1 VSEITLTLEK
11 LLSILEDIEKLKIDD
26 LKGREEK
33 ELVKLR
39 NWEQSQLRKLLD
51 IEIIVKGPLP

>member
-11 LLSILEDIEKLKIDD
+11 LLSILEDIERLKIDD